1 MSGQMLYK
9 MVVLEKSLYGLV
21 TFSGALCTFG
31 VKFFQR
37 IFETTLMHLG
47 RSLRLFFFPTEYTT
61 GWLSFN
67 PFEKYDIVKMA

>member
-21 TFSGALCTFG
+21 TFSGAPCTFG
-31 VKFFQR
+31 VKCFQR

-47 RSLRLFFFPTEYTT
+47 RSLRLFFFPDGIYHRVVE
-61 GWLSFN
+61 FQ
-67 PFEKYDIVKMA
+67 PI